1 MSANMDI
8 ILMLEEIQKIALKD
22 GELKERFLQSKRDAF
37 PLKSF
42 CDICRELG
50 YEIYPME
57 VIAASEE
64 FYAAKKRSTNGGGEN
79 SPLLEGED
87 DLYEDFFAGLGN
99 NR

>member
-1 MSANMDI
+1 MDKNI
-8 ILMLEEIQKIALKD
+8 ALMLDEIRTIVKKDEALK
-22 GELKERFLQSKRDAF
+22 EKFLETRKSSF

-42 CDICRELG
+42 CDVIKDMG

-57 VIAASEE
+57 IIAASEE

-87 DLYEDFFAGLGN
+87 DLYEDFFAALD
-99 NR
+99 